1 MVLLS
6 VLTNILN
13 NLDAFTRNHRSL
25 FPDDVLA
32 PVLEQEEA
40 KIVSD
45 AERKEEVLQLGHV
58 TVLHCSM

>member
-45 AERKEEVLQLGHV
+45 AERKEEVL
-58 TVLHCSM
+58 HCDM